1 MKRRVLAAVGATGAL
16 LCATVALAVGGGS
29 EDPLVSK
36 SYVDGT
42 YTAQMVEQAEAA
54 VAKRHDALY
63 ADAEAGLK
71 DKQEGYLA
79 QLGGGTS
86 GGSYQAAFS
95 DIRVKEGDTIQ
106 VTAGSGFLLL
116 AGSGDLS
123 CAGKKTIDLSNGW
136 EKGSGA
142 LTQGRRYLV
151 MEDTV
156 ATITVTSPTAVLS
169 LEGWHTLTESGRTD
183 YNALA
188 DALRALHRA
197 VLEPKRVFIT
207 TGDGSYREVEL

>member
-1 MKRRVLAAVGATGAL
+1 MGLFGKKRPKVDEGEQCYMRALNSFAIGDTGRALEYLNKSVELKNRHGMSRLARYYFENYPDDANKL
-16 LCATVALAVGGGS
+16 L
-29 EDPLVSK
+29 
-36 SYVDGT
+36 
-42 YTAQMVEQAEAA
+42 TAAQLMEQAEAA
-54 VAKRHDALY
+54 VEQRHDALY

-95 DIRVKEGDTIQ
+95 DIRVKEGDTIR

-116 AGSGDLS
+116 AGSGDLA

-156 ATITVTSPTAVLS
+156 AKFISATHMGMRENPASICAPGMGIFSTAMAS
-169 LEGWHTLTESGRTD
+169 
-183 YNALA
+183 
-188 DALRALHRA
+188 
-197 VLEPKRVFIT
+197 
-207 TGDGSYREVEL
+207 